1 MSKRSRNQN
10 ASIMNNKNLTEN
22 KIIASL
28 ALQLTVNMENLTSD
42 TGEGPI
48 SFLNLYYQL
57 HTYKKNALNCV

>member
-42 TGEGPI
+42 TGESPI